1 MYRKGVVGEIHM
13 IRCQKF
19 DPDEHGVGVEGVG
32 LNERRVKKILEK
44 ERRLWKSTARPDLKG
59 RDELSRPGMI

>member
-1 MYRKGVVGEIHM
+1 M